1 MEIISNL
8 VEAHI
13 FRETKN
19 GLEFLLLKRAEGEIF
34 PGLWQM
40 VTGKVKKAERAFEA
54 ATREIAEETGLRP
67 QKFWAAPNVNSFY
80 SKKDDCISMIPVFA
94 ALVKQDAE
102 VKISGEHSE
111 YRWVPPDEAKKLLA
125 WPGQRE
131 SVDIIE
137 SYYLR
142 ERGFLELVEIMV

>member
-80 SKKDDCISMIPVFA
+80 SKEADCISMIPVFA
-94 ALVKQDAE
+94 ALVKQDAA
-102 VKISGEHSE
+102 VKISVEHSE
-111 YRWVPPDEAKKLLA
+111 YRWVSPDEAKKLLA
-125 WPGQRE
+125 WPGQRK

-142 ERGFLELVEIMV
+142 EEDFLNLVEIMV